1 MTLEQMGV
9 RSDVASRHFDKKDL
23 STLCQLVS
31 LQYHAGAGEANDRV
45 RSSIQMLISYYALV
59 HGMTVDWMFSDKPMF
74 QVVEVRNEWFRID
87 ATVGSVISE

>member
-1 MTLEQMGV
+1 MTIEEMQI

-31 LQYHAGAGEANDRV
+31 QQYHAGAGIVNEQLRA
-45 RSSIQMLISYYALV
+45 SLQTLISYYALA
-59 HGMTVDWMFSDKPMF
+59 HGMTVDWMYGDKPMF
-74 QVVEVRNEWFRID
+74 QVGTVENEWFRID

>member
-1 MTLEQMGV
+1 MTIEEMQI

-31 LQYHAGAGEANDRV
+31 LQYHSGAGTVNEQV
-45 RSSIQMLISYYALV
+45 RASIQTIISYYALA

-74 QVVEVRNEWFRID
+74 QVKEVRNEWFRID
-87 ATVGSVISE
+87 ATVGSVIAE